1 VVTFEV
7 AGGKPAAFRFANAL
21 SLIDISNN
29 LGDAKSLL
37 THPETTTHMKLTQAA
52 RDAQGVTSGLM
63 RLSVGLEDAEDL
75 CEDLGQALKAI

>member
-1 VVTFEV
+1 
-7 AGGKPAAFRFANAL
+7 
-21 SLIDISNN
+21 
-29 LGDAKSLL
+29 
-37 THPETTTHMKLTQAA
+37 MKLTQAA